1 MLDSTCKIISN
12 VMCFITLVVCFLLSI
27 HVQKSSAAAYN
38 ADYFDT
44 EFVRYDV
51 PITKIK
57 KGTVLGTVYIKSQ
70 DIRFASRPAI
80 MNDSAGQLAIY
91 PTYNSSTPDPG
102 CAFSDDQSTGVGYL
116 RYDSSGTRESVC
128 NPRNKIYILDGLKF
142 DFTGDTYNAV
152 TYGLLY
158 IQKTSVPRT
167 KLIDIVVNDPLKVI
181 SMQGKTLSIFTNYFF
196 AYADYK
202 KNRFSF
208 AYLVARPNPISFYLG
223 KTNPAV
229 FFPSQNS
236 SSALLNLPVKPS
248 GGDDSLAVG
257 SASIDLC
264 IYDGMSLSSSR
275 YMLKFQDPN
284 NSTTNDFRIYTLDGR
299 NKMDYSV
306 TLTDP
311 SNIPQ
316 PVNNNT
322 PFFWENM
329 ENGGSAQSR
338 LRYLQVPNGIKGLV
352 PCVPSIITAKVKP
365 VRYSSLRSGSYS
377 GKINIFFTPST
388 N

>member
-27 HVQKSSAAAYN
+27 HVQKTSAAVIN
-38 ADYFDT
+38 RFDI
-44 EFVRYDV
+44 EFVRYDLPV
-51 PITKIK
+51 TRIK
-57 KGTVLGTVYIKSQ
+57 KGTVLGSIYLKSQ
-70 DIRFASRPAI
+70 DFYFQTRTSRMDLAKGQLLLT
-80 MNDSAGQLAIY
+80 SAGSG
-91 PTYNSSTPDPG
+91 TTPDPG
-102 CAFSDDQSTGVGYL
+102 CTYPGFGVTGIGFL
-116 RYDSSGTRESVC
+116 RYNVSGTRESVC
-128 NPRNKIYILDGLKF
+128 NPNTEIVILDGLKF
-142 DFTGDTYNAV
+142 DYTGVSYKSPNSGILYN
-152 TYGLLY
+152 
-158 IQKTSVPRT
+158 QKATVPRT
-167 KLIDIVVNDPLKVI
+167 KLVDIVVNDPLKVM
-181 SMQGKTLSIFTNYFF
+181 SMQGQNLTF
-196 AYADYK
+196 
-202 KNRFSF
+202 
-208 AYLVARPNPISFYLG
+208 YLTSLGMKASYETRIITAGPSLPQQNPISFYLG
-223 KTNPAV
+223 KTNPVV

-248 GGDDSLAVG
+248 GGNDSLAAG

-264 IYDGMSLSSSR
+264 IYDGAGLSSSR

-284 NSTTNDFRIYTLDGR
+284 NSTNNDFRIYTLDGR
-299 NKMDYSV
+299 GKMDYSV

-311 SNIPQ
+311 SDIPQ

>member
-1 MLDSTCKIISN
+1 MLNSTCKISSN
-12 VMCFITLVVCFLLSI
+12 FIYFVICVVFFLLSI
-27 HVQKSSAAAYN
+27 HVKKASAAGYKN
-38 ADYFDT
+38 AIET
-44 EFVRYDV
+44 EFVRYDL

-57 KGTVLGTVYIKSQ
+57 KGTVLGTLYMKSQ
-70 DIRFASRPAI
+70 DIRFTSRPAI
-80 MNDSAGQLAIY
+80 MNNSAGQISFY
-91 PTYNSSTPDPG
+91 PTATGLTPDPG
-102 CAFSDDQSTGVGYL
+102 CAFSGDQTTGVGYL

-128 NPRNKIYILDGLKF
+128 NPSNKIYLLDGLKF
-142 DFTGDTYNAV
+142 DFTGETFKSLQ
-152 TYGLLY
+152 YGILY

-167 KLIDIVVNDPLKVI
+167 KLVDIVVNDPQKVI
-181 SMQGKTLSIFTNYFF
+181 SMQGKILSIFTNYFSL
-196 AYADYK
+196 YTDYQ

-208 AYLVARPNPISFYLG
+208 QTLTVIPTPISFYIG

-264 IYDGMSLSSSR
+264 IYDGMALSSSR

-338 LRYLQVPNGIKGLV
+338 LRYLQVPNGIQGLV

-365 VRYSSLRSGSYS
+365 VRYSSIRSGSYS

>member
-1 MLDSTCKIISN
+1 MLNPTCKISSN
-12 VMCFITLVVCFLLSI
+12 FIFFIICVAFFLLSI
-27 HVQKSSAAAYN
+27 HVQKASAADYG
-38 ADYFDT
+38 YFDT
-44 EFVRYDV
+44 ELVRYDL

-57 KGTVLGTVYIKSQ
+57 KGTVLGTLYIKSQ
-70 DIRFASRPAI
+70 DISFLSRPAI
-80 MNDSAGQLAIY
+80 ANNSAGQFAFY
-91 PTYNSSTPDPG
+91 PTISPLTPDPG
-102 CAFSDDQSTGVGYL
+102 CSFSSDPNTGVGFL
-116 RYDSSGTRESVC
+116 KYDSSGTRESVC
-128 NPRNKIYILDGLKF
+128 NPRSKLYVLDGLKF
-142 DFTGDTYNAV
+142 EYTGANFNSPS
-152 TYGLLY
+152 YGILY

-167 KLIDIVVNDPLKVI
+167 KLIDTVVNDPQKVI
-181 SMQGKTLSIFTNYFF
+181 SLQGKRLTFF
-196 AYADYK
+196 SQYLLLYADYEK
-202 KNRFSF
+202 SLFSTGF
-208 AYLVARPNPISFYLG
+208 VLPRSSPFSLYIG

-264 IYDGMSLSSSR
+264 IYDGMALSSSR

-338 LRYLQVPNGIKGLV
+338 LRYLQVPNGITGLT
-352 PCVPSIITAKVKP
+352 PCVPSVITAKVKP